1 MGLKYVGGMILE
13 FSTPRRHPQYMHPN
27 GTNPQFKKKFEKQN
41 FFLQFFKK
49 SKGLECAIWLHAWGG
64 HSGMLKTHL

>member
-1 MGLKYVGGMILE
+1 MGPKYVGGMILE
-13 FSTPRRHPQYMHPN
+13 FVTRAGTPSICTQTAQTHN
-27 GTNPQFKKKFEKQN
+27 LKKKFRKKL
-41 FFLQFFKK
+41 FFQFFKK